1 MYQVDGLRDVYIIG
15 IGQSKFGKQPQ
26 ISAEELGVIA
36 ADAAIKDAGVD
47 PRKFDVAYAGRI
59 EDASTTA
66 QAILQHFGVEYIE
79 CINVENACSTGATAV
94 HGLWK
99 DIAFGIHDIGIAIGV
114 ESLSTSPLA
123 GGLVPSAKGS
133 FNDQIGFIPL
143 AGTGQTVHRL
153 MKTRGLTIEEMCY
166 PSWKNHRAALY
177 NPYAHYRKEI
187 SIDDIVHGNMVSSPV
202 TNLMCCPMS
211 DGAAA
216 VIMCTKEIAMQYTTK
231 LIKLEASLLTSGM
244 FTKTQ
249 GDEVDMNV
257 GFPKATFE
265 TYEMAGVG
273 PKDIDLVELHDAF
286 SHEELLCYEQLG
298 FCEPGDCKKIV
309 HDKYCEYGG
318 RTPVNLSGG
327 LLSLGHPLGA
337 SGARVV
343 VDVVRQLRHEA
354 DPGIQ
359 IADPHIGFCQMRGGS
374 LYGRSGEAVYTA
386 IVTK

>member
-177 NPYAHYRKEI
+177 NPYAHYRKEL
-187 SIDDIVHGNMVSSPV
+187 SIDDIINGHMVSSPV

-249 GDEVDMNV
+249 GDEVDMSV

-359 IADPHIGFCQMRGGS
+359 IADPKVGFCQMLGGL
-374 LYGRSGEAVYTA
+374 LYGRSGEAVYTG
-386 IVTK
+386 IIKK